1 LEGSIEKER
10 LKFKLPG
17 IYYLFIA
24 LIIAIAIWIIISITG
39 IIRVED
45 LILNFLGFISMLV
58 AITMLAILGAA
69 FFGMYLSY
77 RILSKKG
84 FTPFEISMLEMYEE
98 VHKISERLDRI
109 EKDLENTKKRSK

>member
-1 LEGSIEKER
+1 MEGSIEKER

-17 IYYLFIA
+17 IYYLFIV
-24 LIIAIAIWIIISITG
+24 LIVAIAIWIITTITG
-39 IIRVED
+39 IIRIED

-84 FTPFEISMLEMYEE
+84 FTPFEISMLEMYDE
-98 VHKISERLDRI
+98 VHKINERLDNI
-109 EKDLENTKKRSK
+109 EKSIENPKKKNK